1 MVVHERR
8 ALLAPPAYCEPSLSL
23 STDSVPG
30 AHTPSQKPGA
40 RRPHAS
46 QKFSFT
52 PGMAGSYLFGQTH
65 TSLPCGTSH
74 GSIIRYDKFE
84 VFHFS
89 AFFRVDRNSLCAE
102 AYCEWSRCDAAAES
116 NRRTL
121 SCLGP
126 RICLHELLKFC
137 RFCETIQTR
146 AHPVTGC
153 CLTPIIVLG

>member
-1 MVVHERR
+1 M
-8 ALLAPPAYCEPSLSL
+8 LAPPAYCEPSLSL

-126 RICLHELLKFC
+126 RICLHE
-137 RFCETIQTR
+137 TIQTR